1 MSPPVARGG
10 APRGGAPRA
19 LALALALCA
28 IASVGA
34 FDVEGGGVAGARPQM
49 PRAAVAGAPAA
60 QQEGLVAKVGKWG
73 RAYQGFVA
81 GAAKVSRW
89 INFGTGCWL
98 VLSTPLTVLAS
109 GLTLRP
115 AEAVLICYLG
125 FFGVMMAGQNVPLG
139 GMQRIFQTYFRFLYT
154 ELGRV
159 GFFTLV
165 LAIAWSCA
173 QVSVITRL
181 LAAFNALLAFYLF
194 NARSASASVAEAGDM
209 AKQAAEELRGKA
221 SGVLGMANML
231 GVGNMFKGDGGGG
244 GGGGT
249 QPPPAAGGGYP
260 AGGAAPAAAAPAAA
274 APSAAPPAA
283 GGEQQAA
290 WPSGDD

>member
-1 MSPPVARGG
+1 M
-10 APRGGAPRA
+10 
-19 LALALALCA
+19 
-28 IASVGA
+28 
-34 FDVEGGGVAGARPQM
+34 
-49 PRAAVAGAPAA
+49 
-60 QQEGLVAKVGKWG
+60 GKWG

-98 VLSTPLTVLAS
+98 VLSTPLTVVAS

-244 GGGGT
+244 GGT
-249 QPPPAAGGGYP
+249 SRCRRPPAATP
-260 AGGAAPAAAAPAAA
+260 PAAPRPPPRARRRRA
-274 APSAAPPAA
+274 SAAPPAA

>member
-1 MSPPVARGG
+1 MTYTPVARGG

-115 AEAVLICYLG
+115 AEVVLICYLG
-125 FFGVMMAGQNVPLG
+125 FYGVMMAGQNVPLG

-181 LAAFNALLAFYLF
+181 LAAFNALLVDLGTHQLADRQL
-194 NARSASASVAEAGDM
+194 
-209 AKQAAEELRGKA
+209 AKDFT
-221 SGVLGMANML
+221 SMI
-231 GVGNMFKGDGGGG
+231 
-244 GGGGT
+244 
-249 QPPPAAGGGYP
+249 
-260 AGGAAPAAAAPAAA
+260 AAAYANRIDTE
-274 APSAAPPAA
+274 
-283 GGEQQAA
+283 EQQRHALTTLH
-290 WPSGDD
+290 

>member
-1 MSPPVARGG
+1 M
-10 APRGGAPRA
+10 APRGGARA

-34 FDVEGGGVAGARPQM
+34 FDVEGGGGGARPQM

-244 GGGGT
+244 GGGT

-260 AGGAAPAAAAPAAA
+260 PAAPRP
-274 APSAAPPAA
+274 PPPRPPPPRRPPRRPPPAA
-283 GGEQQAA
+283 SSRRRGRRATTERRRGSAVRK
-290 WPSGDD
+290 